1 MTLNSGL
8 EVTISFKLVPVES
21 LGAVC
26 SPSIVTMAVFSTVY
40 EIIIII
46 IIIKYINVVQGWE
59 EAAIAE
65 IFSIKV

>member
-46 IIIKYINVVQGWE
+46 IIKYINVVQDWE